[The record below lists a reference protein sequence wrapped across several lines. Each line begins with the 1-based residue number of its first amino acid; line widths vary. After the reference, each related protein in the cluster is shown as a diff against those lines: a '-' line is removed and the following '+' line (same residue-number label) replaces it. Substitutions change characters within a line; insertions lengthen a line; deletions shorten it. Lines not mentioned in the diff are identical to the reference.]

1 MRNWHTLSLLL
12 HLVALALWLGGIGFF
27 LAAFGPAV
35 NALEAGAAMRSLNQG
50 RVAFEGV
57 AWTGITLLM
66 LTGGVNLVLRSQ
78 FTGAH
83 LGQTY
88 MIILAIK
95 LFLFVAMLVHHTLQ
109 VFKYGPKI
117 AALTPGNPCGWRR
130 LAGAVARPLAK
141 VVHPAEIK
149 RRAGAGG
156 DAAWRSADGKLAGC

>member
-117 AALTPGNPCGWRR
+117 AALTREIP
-130 LAGAVARPLAK
+130 ADGAVWPAPLRAHWQK
-141 VVHPAEIK
+141 WFILLKLNAGLGLVVMLLGVLLMEN
-149 RRAGAGG
+149 
-156 DAAWRSADGKLAGC
+156 